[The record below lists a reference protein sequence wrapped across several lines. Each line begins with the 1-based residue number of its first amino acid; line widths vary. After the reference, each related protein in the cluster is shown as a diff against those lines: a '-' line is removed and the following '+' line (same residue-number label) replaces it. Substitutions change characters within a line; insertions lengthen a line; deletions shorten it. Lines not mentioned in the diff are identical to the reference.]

1 MGEGFNL
8 RRDVFMRVAVF
19 VKNLNMKSNDFH
31 YTLVLPPWGRLYH
44 WQSRHLGEQVRYVS
58 VYHICMSSVAYFE
71 ILTINKYRIFVV
83 TFSRIPWSQFF
94 DTDSINRFVPVIEL
108 EEYLKKEGS
117 IIDTVYYLQN
127 YAEGWKDGKFE
138 EKHDFR
144 DCIDPPRYHQDGN

>member
-1 MGEGFNL
+1 MY
-8 RRDVFMRVAVF
+8 VFC
-19 VKNLNMKSNDFH
+19 N
-31 YTLVLPPWGRLYH
+31 
-44 WQSRHLGEQVRYVS
+44 
-58 VYHICMSSVAYFE
+58 FE

-108 EEYLKKEGS
+108 EEYLEKEGS

-144 DCIDPPRYHQDGN
+144 DCIDSPRYHQDGN

>member
-1 MGEGFNL
+1 MNFC
-8 RRDVFMRVAVF
+8 D
-19 VKNLNMKSNDFH
+19 
-31 YTLVLPPWGRLYH
+31 Y
-44 WQSRHLGEQVRYVS
+44 
-58 VYHICMSSVAYFE
+58 
-71 ILTINKYRIFVV
+71 
-83 TFSRIPWSQFF
+83 FSRIPWSQFF